1 MFASLNSCRGY
12 SKSRRDD
19 IESALY
25 ILCYLL
31 HDQSL
36 PWSDI
41 RDKVKKSY
49 SFSAI
54 LEERLQVKYNHL
66 LFESIPEEVS
76 TCLKT
81 VLMLKFKQK
90 PPYKFII

>member
-31 HDQSL
+31 NDSKL

-41 RDKVKKSY
+41 KVKIKGNQH

-54 LEERLQVKYNHL
+54 LEERLKVSYNHE
-66 LFESIPEEVS
+66 LFQSIPEEVGDV
-76 TCLKT
+76 LKE
-81 VLMLKFKQK
+81 VLMLRFEER
-90 PPYKFII
+90 PRY